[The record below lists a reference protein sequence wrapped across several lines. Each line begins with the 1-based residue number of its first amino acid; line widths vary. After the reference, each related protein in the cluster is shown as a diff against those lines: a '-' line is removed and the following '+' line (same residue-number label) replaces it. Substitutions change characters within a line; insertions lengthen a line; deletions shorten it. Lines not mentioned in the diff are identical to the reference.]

1 MATTEAATLRP
12 AAAGVVDAPRRT
24 SRARAGVA
32 ALSAFC
38 AVVVGARLGG
48 VASPLLRGGA
58 PTNLGGIA
66 PGASKLDYT
75 LTYCDFLEFE
85 GVRAFLK
92 SQGVDKDDWSTFDD
106 LEKYVPREVTFEVAH
121 DKVEGAI
128 GVGALEGYVF
138 TSLVYHYD
146 GAFTASY
153 LVVVDYYG
161 NLVQVSPTYGETMID
176 KGYTAS
182 KGVKD
187 MVYQVLGLKMFNN
200 THVLLSLGESG
211 GTSGPR
217 ALWHWRADAYV
228 TLCGGKTN
236 DAHDIQWAYEEA
248 AVWQVDGTTKV
259 EEASA
264 ATGRILDHFAEVR
277 VQDPNHLQA
286 TEEDTKFYISSRQTN
301 AIIKMNA
308 DGAVEWTLGGE
319 YGDYKIED
327 YDGTIYRA
335 GEVVWSG
342 QHNAEYFG
350 DDEFC
355 MFDNQEETSNLYAQS
370 RLLCVK
376 LVDDGDSKKGV
387 VTFSYFMGAYTPHF
401 GDNDRLPTGNQLGV
415 HWPYYV
421 ETDDEYD
428 VRAVEVERDSGDLAW
443 EMKVLGPK
451 CDAAKRCDHA
461 EVGWYAYSI
470 ERVYGAP
477 LLWDLECSDATL
489 SFKTVNNFKQMNEFK
504 GYYSVAAAVT
514 GDDDAASV
522 DGHFDFA
529 AHWRETAV
537 DVDVPAKTSR
547 VQLTVTNQFG
557 DETAAHVDCR

>member
-106 LEKYVPREVTFEVAH
+106 LEVRAREVTFEVAH

-138 TSLVYHYD
+138 TSL
-146 GAFTASY
+146 
-153 LVVVDYYG
+153 
-161 NLVQVSPTYGETMID
+161 LVQVSPAYGETMID

-187 MVYQVLGLKMFNN
+187 MVY
-200 THVLLSLGESG
+200 
-211 GTSGPR
+211 
-217 ALWHWRADAYV
+217 
-228 TLCGGKTN
+228 
-236 DAHDIQWAYEEA
+236 QWAYEEA

-401 GDNDRLPTGNQLGV
+401 GTTTACRRATSSACTGPTASRR
-415 HWPYYV
+415 
-421 ETDDEYD
+421 TTSRR
-428 VRAVEVERDSGDLAW
+428 RAVEVERDSGDLAW